1 MKNEL
6 SVKGAAMEKKV
17 ALVTGASRGIG
28 RQISLTL
35 AKEGMFV
42 VINYCGSEARAK
54 DVLEEIRKM
63 VAMEFFISV
72 MWRIISRQKPWR
84 RN

>member
-1 MKNEL
+1 M
-6 SVKGAAMEKKV
+6 STVKGAAMKKKV

-42 VINYCGSEARAK
+42 IVNYCGSEARAK
-54 DVLEEIRKM
+54 GVLEESGKM
-63 VAMEFFISV
+63 VVTDVFISV
-72 MWRIISRQKPWR
+72 MWQIISRRKQWQGI
-84 RN
+84 